1 MTSCLLAF
9 IPLMKLK
16 VGHKLQGFIL
26 PCWDH
31 VISVCLL
38 AWKTQ
43 HHSQLLTYSINIH
56 HLLCF
61 CCSLIYTACLM
72 PCINCLSLH
81 TNVVIFLL
89 YFFFKVMGIER
100 VGTATSEDSSGG

>member
-16 VGHKLQGFIL
+16 VGHKLQGFI
-26 PCWDH
+26 PPYWDH

-38 AWKTQ
+38 AWKMQ

-56 HLLCF
+56 HSLLFSCT
-61 CCSLIYTACLM
+61 LICTACLM
-72 PCINCLSLH
+72 PCINCLSLY
-81 TNVVIFLL
+81 TNAGIFL
-89 YFFFKVMGIER
+89 FFLIIF
-100 VGTATSEDSSGG
+100 S

>member
-9 IPLMKLK
+9 IPLMNLK

-38 AWKTQ
+38 AWKMQ

-56 HLLCF
+56 HPLYSS
-61 CCSLIYTACLM
+61 CSLICTACLM
-72 PCINCLSLH
+72 PCINWLSLH
-81 TNVVIFLL
+81 TNVGVFLL
-89 YFFFKVMGIER
+89 CFFFKAMGKER
-100 VGTATSEDSSGG
+100 VGTATSEDLPVG